1 MDLKRDSIQPCAQS
15 LFNSKRNILIA
26 KLEKYGFEGCT
37 IHWRRKW
44 LDGHNQ
50 RVVVNS
56 VMIRHLS
63 AFPHRREVP
72 GPKSSL
78 WPFTGLFLEVPCL
91 T

>member
-1 MDLKRDSIQPCAQS
+1 VDLKRDSIQPCAQS

-50 RVVVNS
+50 RVVVNVSMSTWRLVMSSAPQGS
-56 VMIRHLS
+56 VLGCLS
-63 AFPHRREVP
+63 A
-72 GPKSSL
+72 SL
-78 WPFTGLFLEVPCL
+78 
-91 T
+91 